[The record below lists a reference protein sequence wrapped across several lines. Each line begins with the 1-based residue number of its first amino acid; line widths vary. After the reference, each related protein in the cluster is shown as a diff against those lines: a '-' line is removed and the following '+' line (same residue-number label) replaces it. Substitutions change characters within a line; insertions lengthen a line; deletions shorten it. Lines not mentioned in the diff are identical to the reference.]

1 MKAFRISKL
10 VCFLIGAVLVFIFR
24 LFFVENLRWF
34 IGGLIVLYGVLGI
47 LALAL
52 EKKKPI
58 YEKQGFLF
66 SAIEVL
72 IGLTLIVFIKEYS
85 TICVA
90 WAVWSI
96 LRESIELEEIV
107 AGKLHPV
114 LAVISGIESVATIA
128 LSIVLMRE
136 PGEHHAMIHTYFLCL
151 ELILNASIPILNH
164 KLPGKHH
171 KKHESENIDLI

>member
-10 VCFLIGAVLVFIFR
+10 VCFLIGAVLVFIFS

-58 YEKQGFLF
+58 YEEHEFLF
-66 SAIEVL
+66 SAIEIL

-85 TICVA
+85 TICVV

-96 LRESIELEEIV
+96 LRESLELEEIV
-107 AGKLHPV
+107 AGELHPV
-114 LAVISGIESVATIA
+114 LAVISGIESIA
-128 LSIVLMRE
+128 VIVLSITLMME
-136 PGEHHAMIHTYFLCL
+136 PGENHAMIHTYFLCV
-151 ELILNASIPILNH
+151 ELILNSAIPILNH
-164 KLPGKHH
+164 KLPGKHQ
-171 KKHESENIDLI
+171 KVHE

>member
-1 MKAFRISKL
+1 MKIFRISKL
-10 VCFLIGAVLVFIFR
+10 VCFLIGAVLVFLFR
-24 LFFVENLRWF
+24 VFLVENIRWF

-47 LALAL
+47 LSLAL

-58 YEKQGFLF
+58 YEEHEFLF
-66 SAIEVL
+66 SAIEIL

-85 TICVA
+85 TICVV

-96 LRESIELEEIV
+96 LRESLEIREIV
-107 AGKLHPV
+107 AGELHPV
-114 LAVISGIESVATIA
+114 LAVISGIESIA
-128 LSIVLMRE
+128 VIVLSITLMME

-164 KLPGKHH
+164 KLPWKQQKAH
-171 KKHESENIDLI
+171 N